1 MINTIEKVTPAKL
14 LTDDQLEQ
22 LANNYI
28 NETDYW
34 NSKEEYTNSLNLSE
48 KNLSSFRFYLMIAI
62 NTDKRAKNEVKFL
75 PVISNCLAFKAVCK
89 TNNTHFVI
97 FHPSPNKEYKYQL
110 SYFDSI
116 GAIMDEKAN
125 SIVEALENYIRI
137 CSNYEI
143 VEVIE
148 NV

>member
-1 MINTIEKVTPAKL
+1 MINTLKKVTPTKL
-14 LTDDQLEQ
+14 LTDDELEQ

-28 NETDYW
+28 SESDYW
-34 NSKEEYTNSLNLSE
+34 KSKEEYTSSLNLSE
-48 KNLSSFRFYLMIAI
+48 KDLRSFRFYLRIAI
-62 NTDKRAKNEVKFL
+62 NIDTRNKNEVKFL
-75 PVISNCLAFKAVCK
+75 PIISKALAFKAVCK

-97 FHPSPNKEYKYQL
+97 FHPCTNKEYKYQL

-125 SIVEALENYIRI
+125 SIKEALENYIRI